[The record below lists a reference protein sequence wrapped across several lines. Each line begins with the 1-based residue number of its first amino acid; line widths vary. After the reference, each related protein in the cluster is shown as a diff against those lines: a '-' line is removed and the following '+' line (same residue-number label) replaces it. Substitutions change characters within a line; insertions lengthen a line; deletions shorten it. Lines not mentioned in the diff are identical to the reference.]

1 MRNDP
6 NTTVAPPENSICC
19 SARGANARA
28 SASAPV
34 AAKASAEERSS
45 DPSEFLS
52 TQSRA
57 AVLASR
63 LNQLPAVREE
73 KVAAIANA
81 VKRGTYQVSAAQT
94 AEAILSEL
102 NARSSAA

>member
-6 NTTVAPPENSICC
+6 TTSVAPAENSVCC
-19 SARGANARA
+19 SAPGTNAR
-28 SASAPV
+28 ASAPV

-52 TQSRA
+52 AQSRA

-63 LNQLPAVREE
+63 VNQLPDVREE

-94 AEAILSEL
+94 ADAILSEL
-102 NARSSAA
+102 NARSSAAA